1 MPEAKV
7 SLAGMPTSLQRP
19 IASTEF
25 SHALPHW
32 SIGVPFAAIATLPF
46 VWDRTL
52 GWALIAFVAL
62 ALIAAVLAAVHHAEV
77 VALRVGEPFGTLIL
91 AAAVTVIEVGLIVS
105 VMLAGGAT
113 ASIVARDAVYS
124 AVMIACTGIIGLCL
138 LVGGLRHHEL
148 EYRVEGTSPALAVLA
163 ALGTLTLV
171 IPAYTITTPGPSFST
186 LQLAFAGVMSLALYC
201 VFVFVQTVRH
211 RDYFLP
217 SDVGNAESHAM
228 PPPLKIALAS
238 FGLLAISLVAVV
250 ALAKSL
256 APSIEAG
263 VERATLPLA
272 VVGIA
277 ISMLVLLPE
286 TAAAVR
292 AAARNRLQTSLNL
305 GIGSAIACIGL
316 SIPTV
321 SLVSIWFGM
330 PLELGLAP
338 KEVVLL
344 ALTIVV
350 SVLTL
355 GSGRATV
362 MQGAVH
368 LVLFAA
374 FIFLAFFP

>member
-1 MPEAKV
+1 MKDK
-7 SLAGMPTSLQRP
+7 
-19 IASTEF
+19 F
-25 SHALPHW
+25 SHALRHW
-32 SIGVPFAAIATLPF
+32 SIGVPIVSVVVLAI
-46 VWDRTL
+46 VWNRPL
-52 GWALIAFVAL
+52 EWALVTLIAL

-91 AAAVTVIEVGLIVS
+91 ALAVTVIEAGLIVS
-105 VMLAGGAT
+105 VMLTGGPT
-113 ASIVARDAVYS
+113 ASVVARDAVFA
-124 AVMIACTGIIGLCL
+124 AVMIASTGIIGACL
-138 LVGGLRHHEL
+138 VVGGLRHREL
-148 EYRVEGTSPALAVLA
+148 EYRIEGTSPALAVMVALA
-163 ALGTLTLV
+163 TLTLV
-171 IPAYTITTPGPSFST
+171 VPAYTTTTPGPSLST
-186 LQLAFAGVMSLALYC
+186 LQLAFAGVMSLALYA

-217 SDVGNAESHAM
+217 SDVGDEASHAA
-228 PPPLKIALAS
+228 PPSRKVALIS
-238 FGLLAISLVAVV
+238 LGLLAVSLTAVV
-250 ALAKSL
+250 GLAKAL

-263 VERATLPLA
+263 VAAASAPTA

-277 ISMLVLLPE
+277 IAMLVLLPE

-316 SIPTV
+316 TIPTV
-321 SLVSIWFGM
+321 AVLSIAM
-330 PLELGLAP
+330 ELPLDLGIPA
-338 KEVVLL
+338 KEAVLL
-344 ALTIVV
+344 VLTFVV
-350 SVLTL
+350 AVLTL

>member
-1 MPEAKV
+1 MT
-7 SLAGMPTSLQRP
+7 TSTRSST
-19 IASTEF
+19 ASAEF
-25 SHALPHW
+25 SHALPRW
-32 SIGVPFAAIATLPF
+32 SIAVPIATIFVLAIAWSRPLE
-46 VWDRTL
+46 
-52 GWALIAFVAL
+52 WALIAVVGL
-62 ALIAAVLAAVHHAEV
+62 ALVAAVLAAVHHAEV
-77 VALRVGEPFGTLIL
+77 VALRVGEPYGTLIL
-91 AAAVTVIEVGLIVS
+91 AVAVTVIEVGLIIS

-113 ASIVARDAVYS
+113 ATIVARDAVYA

-148 EYRVEGTSPALAVLA
+148 AYRVEGTSPALAVLA
-163 ALGTLTLV
+163 ALATLTLV
-171 IPAYTITTPGPSFST
+171 VPAYTTTTPGPSFSK

-217 SDVGNAESHAM
+217 ADVDDEATHAP

-238 FGLLAISLVAVV
+238 FGLLVVSLIAVV
-250 ALAKSL
+250 GLAKSL

-263 VERATLPLA
+263 VAAASAPLA
-272 VVGIA
+272 IVGIA
-277 ISMLVLLPE
+277 IAMLVLLPE

-292 AAARNRLQTSLNL
+292 AATRNRLQTSLNL

-316 SIPTV
+316 TIPTV
-321 SLVSIWFGM
+321 AAVSIVIGM

-338 KEVVLL
+338 KDTVLL
-344 ALTIVV
+344 MLTLIVA
-350 SVLTL
+350 VLTL

-368 LVLFAA
+368 LVLFAT
-374 FIFLAFFP
+374 FIFLAFVP

>member
-1 MPEAKV
+1 MA
-7 SLAGMPTSLQRP
+7 TSKS
-19 IASTEF
+19 STESAEF
-25 SHALPHW
+25 SHALPRW
-32 SIGVPFAAIATLPF
+32 SIGVPIA
-46 VWDRTL
+46 
-52 GWALIAFVAL
+52 ALIALAVVWNRPLDWVLIAIVAL
-62 ALIAAVLAAVHHAEV
+62 ALVAAVLAAVHHAEV

-91 AAAVTVIEVGLIVS
+91 ALAVTIIEVGLIVS

-124 AVMIACTGIIGLCL
+124 AVMIASTGIIGLCL
-138 LVGGLRHHEL
+138 VVGALRHHEL
-148 EYRVEGTSPALAVLA
+148 EYRIAGTSPALAVLA
-163 ALGTLTLV
+163 ALATLTLGV
-171 IPAYTITTPGPSFST
+171 PAYTTTTAGPSFST

-217 SDVGNAESHAM
+217 SDVGDEESHAA
-228 PPPLKIALAS
+228 PPSLKTALTS
-238 FGLLAISLVAVV
+238 FGLLAASLVAVV
-250 ALAKSL
+250 GLAKSL

-263 VERATLPLA
+263 VQAAALPLA

-316 SIPTV
+316 SIPAV
-321 SLVSIWFGM
+321 SLVSIMFGM

-350 SVLTL
+350 AVLTL

>member
-1 MPEAKV
+1 MSV
-7 SLAGMPTSLQRP
+7 
-19 IASTEF
+19 EF
-25 SHALPHW
+25 SHALPRW
-32 SIGVPFAAIATLPF
+32 SIGVPIAAIGALAMI
-46 VWDRTL
+46 L
-52 GWALIAFVAL
+52 GRPLNWALIAVVAI

-91 AAAVTVIEVGLIVS
+91 AVAVTVIEAGLIVS
-105 VMLAGGAT
+105 VMLAGGPTAT
-113 ASIVARDAVYS
+113 VVARDAVYA
-124 AVMIACTGIIGLCL
+124 AVMIACTGIIGVCL
-138 LVGGLRHHEL
+138 VVGGLRHHEL

-163 ALGTLTLV
+163 ALATLTLV
-171 IPAYTITTPGPSFST
+171 VPAYTITTPGPSFSP
-186 LQLAFAGVMSLALYC
+186 LQLAFAGAMSLALYC

-217 SDVGNAESHAM
+217 SDVGDEASHAA
-228 PPPLKIALAS
+228 PPSLKTALTS

-250 ALAKSL
+250 GLAKSL
-256 APSIEAG
+256 APSIESG
-263 VERATLPLA
+263 VAAVSAPLA

-277 ISMLVLLPE
+277 IALLVLLPE

-316 SIPTV
+316 TIPTV
-321 SLVSIWFGM
+321 AVVSMVIGI
-330 PLELGLAP
+330 PLELGIAA
-338 KEVVLL
+338 KEAVLL
-344 ALTIVV
+344 ALTFVV
-350 SVLTL
+350 AVLTL

>member
-1 MPEAKV
+1 MTA
-7 SLAGMPTSLQRP
+7 
-19 IASTEF
+19 EF
-25 SHALPHW
+25 SHALPRW
-32 SIGVPFAAIATLPF
+32 SIGVPIATIVALAIVWNRPLDWLLIAIA
-46 VWDRTL
+46 
-52 GWALIAFVAL
+52 AF

-91 AAAVTVIEVGLIVS
+91 ALAVTVIEAGLIVS
-105 VMLAGGAT
+105 VMLAGGPT
-113 ASIVARDAVYS
+113 ANFVARDAVYS
-124 AVMIACTGIIGLCL
+124 AVMIACTGIVGLCL

-148 EYRVEGTSPALAVLA
+148 AYRIEGTSPALAVLA
-163 ALGTLTLV
+163 ALATLTLV
-171 IPAYTITTPGPSFST
+171 VPAYTITTPGPSFST
-186 LQLAFAGVMSLALYC
+186 LQLAFAGLMSLALYGA
-201 VFVFVQTVRH
+201 FVFVQTVRH

-217 SDVGNAESHAM
+217 ADVGDQASHAA
-228 PPPLKIALAS
+228 PPPAKTALIS
-238 FGLLAISLVAVV
+238 FGLLCLSLVAVV
-250 ALAKSL
+250 GLAKSL

-263 VERATLPLA
+263 VAAASAPLA

-277 ISMLVLLPE
+277 IAMLVLLPE

-292 AAARNRLQTSLNL
+292 AAAGNRLQTSLNL
-305 GIGSAIACIGL
+305 AIGSAIACIGL
-316 SIPTV
+316 TIPTV
-321 SLVSIWFGM
+321 ALVSIVFGM

-344 ALTIVV
+344 ALTFLVA
-350 SVLTL
+350 VLTL